1 MADRQDLELAI
12 EDLKAML
19 DKVLQ
24 ANPQMSRLIGKLEDP
39 YGVPLPKL
47 AALLLG
53 LQAVKDAGY
62 GSSWAKRGEF
72 GVFENY
78 FRKTDRLETL
88 ALLVMAAESG
98 ELPRQIG
105 VGLVAQIADGVNYG
119 LMWLSWLARM
129 RPEAFRNWLEDDYC
143 ADTGLHYVDVNMFLM
158 EGQQATAGEIIA
170 SLAEHQPDGI
180 DWQAQK
186 AKHQRPLAPE
196 EPLCQPEDE
205 VVLDNGRVVSRQAH
219 EFETR
224 PASHEE
230 DGNG

>member
-129 RPEAFRNWLEDDYC
+129 RPEAF
-143 ADTGLHYVDVNMFLM
+143 
-158 EGQQATAGEIIA
+158 IA